1 MEETNNDIELLRI
14 ESSLAANRVLLSCLR
29 LRNALK
35 YNPYWHL
42 QPRAPAGSAHGVGG
56 QWISGAINA
65 ALPILR
71 FVGMPTIKLLR
82 EAIRRTAPYL
92 RRSPRIWDLGDEFP
106 GNEEFDKDTGRIG
119 PPTPRRPQHPVIRF
133 RSERELRNYLG
144 PAGPGR
150 EWHHIVEKRLADKGI
165 FPPEQIH
172 STDNIINLP
181 VEVHRRV
188 TARMSQVAPNADGR
202 VLRSIVEEMSL
213 EDQYN
218 FGIRL
223 IKEAYEE
230 LGYDF
235 GAIQ

>member
-71 FVGMPTIKLLR
+71 FVGLPAIKLLR

-92 RRSPRIWDLGDEFP
+92 RRSPRIWIPGALGRQRPVGRSTRSSAFAV
-106 GNEEFDKDTGRIG
+106 NENCAITSG
-119 PPTPRRPQHPVIRF
+119 
-133 RSERELRNYLG
+133 
-144 PAGPGR
+144 
-150 EWHHIVEKRLADKGI
+150 
-165 FPPEQIH
+165 
-172 STDNIINLP
+172 LP
-181 VEVHRRV
+181 VLAVNGTISWKRGLRIKASSRRSKF
-188 TARMSQVAPNADGR
+188 TALTTSSTCLSRCIGGLLQ
-202 VLRSIVEEMSL
+202 
-213 EDQYN
+213 
-218 FGIRL
+218 
-223 IKEAYEE
+223 K
-230 LGYDF
+230 
-235 GAIQ
+235 

>member
-1 MEETNNDIELLRI
+1 MER
-14 ESSLAANRVLLSCLR
+14 
-29 LRNALK
+29 
-35 YNPYWHL
+35 
-42 QPRAPAGSAHGVGG
+42 
-56 QWISGAINA
+56 
-65 ALPILR
+65 
-71 FVGMPTIKLLR
+71 
-82 EAIRRTAPYL
+82 
-92 RRSPRIWDLGDEFP
+92 
-106 GNEEFDKDTGRIG
+106 
-119 PPTPRRPQHPVIRF
+119 
-133 RSERELRNYLG
+133 
-144 PAGPGR
+144 
-150 EWHHIVEKRLADKGI
+150 RLADKGI
-165 FPPEQIH
+165 FPPEQVH